1 MQVAQL
7 VSQREARSWCRLV
20 AWSQEAWGGP
30 GAGRGQG
37 QEEVGAVPVPVPE
50 EPPEQ
55 RVEGDA
61 ASVEAAGG

>member
-37 QEEVGAVPVPVPE
+37 QEEVGAVPVPE